1 MDGSNPTKTVD
12 RASGG
17 LFAPGNRIGAS
28 GRPKGV
34 DPRAEFAKARGV
46 EKPAEVVVQV
56 IEAMIVKALG
66 GDVQAARVVLDRLAG
81 PVRQEVDLA
90 VDDARPDDETVG
102 KRLHAML
109 ALAADR
115 AKAKRAAE
123 AN

>member
-1 MDGSNPTKTVD
+1 MTVIQSASVADPTPWRFKPGQSGNP
-12 RASGG
+12 A
-17 LFAPGNRIGAS
+17 

-34 DPRAEFAKARGV
+34 DPRAEFAKARGA

-90 VDDARPDDETVG
+90 VDDVRPDDETMA

-109 ALAADR
+109 ALAAAK